1 MNQNSGSGKR
11 ESKSQQQRSPPGGN
25 SPSGDSPAASA
36 AQQGDNAKSGN
47 PREGGGGDSPPPP
60 VSPAG
65 AQLTALEF
73 QALADDVTS
82 RLLKALQEG
91 APIRG
96 ADGSN
101 GLPSVNQP
109 ATTDPSLSTSSNPLR
124 DEYKKNIEAHRNKR
138 WYAFWGISSVSIV
151 FFAILGIFI
160 CRMLSDN
167 FLPAVIGAASSNW
180 EWHILVFLGAVLAL
194 TAAIPLSLAMALVK
208 MISDK
213 EKDESD
219 GGDMKAPGIELAKA
233 IVELCKSVTSAL
245 TK

>member
-1 MNQNSGSGKR
+1 MQN
-11 ESKSQQQRSPPGGN
+11 
-25 SPSGDSPAASA
+25 DALIDAI
-36 AQQGDNAKSGN
+36 
-47 PREGGGGDSPPPP
+47 
-60 VSPAG
+60 
-65 AQLTALEF
+65 TAP
-73 QALADDVTS
+73 
-82 RLLKALQEG
+82 LLKAIQGIAL
-91 APIRG
+91 APIS
-96 ADGSN
+96 DGRSSAIPH
-101 GLPSVNQP
+101 GQP
-109 ATTDPSLSTSSNPLR
+109 ATPDPALSPGANPLR

-138 WYAFWGISSVSIV
+138 WYAFWGISSVSIGFFILLGV
-151 FFAILGIFI
+151 FISRI
-160 CRMLSDN
+160 LSDN